1 MYPSL
6 QAIATKKREVK
17 TLTQNLDLKLV
28 NIKSE
33 IQTD

>member
-1 MYPSL
+1 MYTSL
-6 QAIATKKREVK
+6 QAIATQKKEIQ
-17 TLTQNLDLKLV
+17 TLAQNLHLKLV